1 MTSALVMAKA
11 PRPGTVKTRLEPL
24 LGPEGCA
31 ALQAALIATAARWAL
46 TAAAPGG
53 TYLAFAPS
61 DAEGELRDL
70 VGPGVTLIPDASGD
84 LGDRLAGATG
94 RVMAARPGPLLV
106 AGTDL
111 PALAAEHARA
121 ALAALDGGA
130 DVCFGPAADG
140 GYYLVGLR
148 RPAPELFALG
158 DAWGGPDVLERS
170 LALARAGGLRT
181 ALLGEER
188 DLDVPADARAALE
201 DPRVPAEVARA
212 LRPVGRPTP
221 PPEPDEGVLGPGMR
235 PPEPDEGVL
244 GPGMRPPEP
253 DEGGLRPGMRPP
265 EPEKAGPL
273 VSVIVPTYDE
283 EAQLPGT
290 LDHLRA
296 LPGRFELLVA
306 DGGSGDRT
314 LEIARDHPAAPRVVV
329 DGENRAGQLNAAAA
343 AARGELL
350 LFLHADS
357 RLPQTAYE
365 SLAAAHADR
374 EIVGGNFTLRFD
386 GGDRFARLLTGVYA
400 LERRRGYYY
409 GDSSVWV
416 RRETF
421 AALGGYRP
429 LAIMDDYDFVRR
441 IERHGPTARL
451 PGPALTSPRRWRA
464 LGVTRTLLSWCAIR
478 WLFLCGVSPDRLA
491 RLYRRM
497 R

>member
-1 MTSALVMAKA
+1 MAKA

-31 ALQAALIATAARWAL
+31 ALQAALIGTAARWARA
-46 TAAAPGG
+46 AAAPGG
-53 TYLAFAPS
+53 AYVAFAPA

-212 LRPVGRPTP
+212 LRPVGRPVP
-221 PPEPDEGVLGPGMR
+221 S
-235 PPEPDEGVL
+235 
-244 GPGMRPPEP
+244 EP
-253 DEGGLRPGMRPP
+253 DEGGLRPGRRPTPPPELDESAMRPGMSP
-265 EPEKAGPL
+265 SEREEDGPL

-357 RLPQTAYE
+357 RLPRTAYE
-365 SLAAAHADR
+365 SLAAALADR

-386 GGDRFARLLTGVYA
+386 GGDRFARLLTRVYA
-400 LERRRGYYY
+400 FQRRLGLYY

-429 LAIMDDYDFVRR
+429 LAIMDDHDFVRR
-441 IERHGPTARL
+441 LERHGPTARL

-464 LGVTRTLLSWCAIR
+464 LGVTRTLLSWWAIR
-478 WLFLCGVSPDRLA
+478 WLFLSGVSPDHLA